1 MTIKFKGK
9 GVNSMK
15 NNDYEERLLN
25 NASLEELIKMKIER
39 EFMNDLKKSK
49 EKKTVKVYNDI
60 KDVPQDKIFSKT
72 SVFRYFNRK
81 TMNETFV
88 NGIQADSL
96 IGLQNNVR
104 EKILKG
110 ELDAFTT
117 DDAYIKFEKAVF

>member
-1 MTIKFKGK
+1 
-9 GVNSMK
+9 MK
-15 NNDYEERLLN
+15 NNDEERLLN
-25 NASLEELIKMKIER
+25 NTSLEDLIKMKIER

-49 EKKTVKVYNDI
+49 EKKVVKVYNDI

-88 NGIQADSL
+88 NGIQADAL
-96 IGLQNNVR
+96 IGLQNNIR

-110 ELDAFTT
+110 ELNAFTT
-117 DDAYIKFEKAVF
+117 DEAYIKFEKAVF